1 MFSKM
6 SLLVMDMPSALLNN
20 WMLFLLDG
28 KHLVEQDSMIQI
40 PRLVKDLQENYFKT
54 EIEMQ

>member
-6 SLLVMDMPSALLNN
+6 SLLVMDMPSALQNN

-28 KHLVEQDSMIQI
+28 KHLVEQDSMIQV
-40 PRLVKDLQENYFKT
+40 PRLVKDLQELF
-54 EIEMQ
+54 